1 MDEFHPS
8 HDYAVPEGVNMNYD
22 AIVIGG
28 GMAGLTSAAYLA
40 RAGYKTLLCEKENK
54 CGGLVN
60 TFERDGFIF
69 DGGIRAMENS
79 GVVLPMLKQ
88 LGLVIEFVRNRVS
101 IGIEDRVIWIDSREN
116 IPDYQSLLTKMY
128 PESRAEIAEIIA
140 RIREI
145 MKYLDVQY
153 GIDNPLFLDLTKDRG
168 YLVKV
173 ILPWM
178 FKYAFTVRKITR
190 LNKPVVEYL
199 QQYTR
204 NQSLLDIITQHFFRD
219 TPTFFALS
227 YLSLYLD
234 YYYPLGGT
242 GKLVEKLVAF
252 IENQH
257 GTICTNTEI
266 ASVDPDKQVVT
277 DKQGRTYGYR
287 RLVWAADQKFLYHCI
302 DPDHI
307 ADAQVRDAA
316 LNRRAEIADKSG
328 NDSVYTLF
336 LALDLDKSY
345 FSSKASEH
353 FFYTADRMG
362 QSAAGPIP
370 TGGGRET
377 IENWLKEFYALTTYE
392 ISCPV
397 MRDSTLAPEGKT
409 GLIVSVLF
417 DYKLTKH
424 IEQMGWYEEFKS
436 FSETCI
442 INTLNSS
449 IYPGFKE
456 SIRHRFSS
464 TPLTMAKVAGNSDG
478 AITGWAFANDP
489 MPAENRL
496 PRILNSIKTP
506 IPGIV
511 QAGQWTFSPSGFPIS
526 ILTGK
531 LAADR
536 VAKELGKSQ

>member
-1 MDEFHPS
+1 
-8 HDYAVPEGVNMNYD
+8 MNYD

-28 GMAGLTSAAYLA
+28 GVAGLTSAAYLA
-40 RAGYKTLLCEKENK
+40 KAGYKTLLCEKESK

-60 TFERDGFIF
+60 TFERDGFVF
-69 DGGIRAMENS
+69 DGGIRALENS

-88 LGLVIEFVRNRVS
+88 LGLEIEFVRNRVS

-116 IPDYQSLLTKMY
+116 IPDYQTLLTEMY

-153 GIDNPLFLDLTKDRG
+153 GIDNPIFLEMTRDRG

-190 LNKPVVEYL
+190 LNQPVVEYL

-234 YYYPLGGT
+234 YYYPRGGT
-242 GKLVEKLVAF
+242 GKLTERLAAF
-252 IENQH
+252 IEEQN
-257 GTICTNTEI
+257 GTICTNMEI
-266 ASVDPDKQVVT
+266 ACVDPDKQEVT
-277 DKQGRTYGYR
+277 DHQGRTYRYK
-287 RLVWAADQKFLYHCI
+287 RLVWAADQKSLYNRI
-302 DPDHI
+302 DPEHI
-307 ADAQVRDAA
+307 ADPRVRNAVMG
-316 LNRRAEIADKSG
+316 RRAEIADKSG
-328 NDSVYTLF
+328 NDSVYTVF

-345 FSSKASEH
+345 FSSRASEH
-353 FFYTADRMG
+353 FFYTPVRTG
-362 QSAAGPIP
+362 QSVAGPIP
-370 TGGGRET
+370 SAADRET
-377 IENWLKEFYALTTYE
+377 IENWLRKFYALTTYE

-417 DYKLTKH
+417 DYKLTRH
-424 IEQMGWYEEFKS
+424 IEQMGWYEDFKS
-436 FSETCI
+436 LSEACI
-442 INTLNSS
+442 IDTLNSS
-449 IYPGFKE
+449 IYPGFKDA
-456 SIRHRFSS
+456 ILQRFSS
-464 TPLTMAKVAGNSDG
+464 TPLTMAKVAGNLDG
-478 AITGWAFANDP
+478 AITGWSFTNQP

-496 PRILNSIKTP
+496 PRILNAVRTP

-531 LAADR
+531 LAADQ
-536 VAKELGKSQ
+536 VIKELGKSS

>member
-8 HDYAVPEGVNMNYD
+8 HEYAVPQGVGMNYD

-40 RAGYKTLLCEKENK
+40 KAGYKTLLCEKESK
-54 CGGLVN
+54 VGGLVN
-60 TFERDGFIF
+60 TFERDGFVF

-88 LGLVIEFVRNRVS
+88 LGLEIEFVRNRVS
-101 IGIEDRVIWIDSREN
+101 IGIEDRVIRIDSKEN
-116 IPDYQSLLTKMY
+116 IPDYQALLTEMY

-153 GIDNPLFLDLTKDRG
+153 GIDNPIFLDMTKDRG

-190 LNKPVVEYL
+190 LNQPVVEYL

-242 GKLVEKLVAF
+242 GKLAERLAAF

-266 ASVDPDKQVVT
+266 ACVDPDKREVT
-277 DKQGRTYGYR
+277 DHQGRTYGYR
-287 RLVWAADQKFLYHCI
+287 RLVWAADQKTLYNRI
-302 DPDHI
+302 EPDHI
-307 ADAQVRDAA
+307 ADAGVRKAVI
-316 LNRRAEIADKSG
+316 NRRAEIADKSG
-328 NDSVYTLF
+328 NDSVYTIF

-345 FSSKASEH
+345 FSNRASEH
-353 FFYTADRMG
+353 FFYTPVRTG

-370 TGGGRET
+370 SGADQGT
-377 IENWLKEFYALTTYE
+377 IENWLRRFYALTTYE

-417 DYKLTKH
+417 DYKLTRH
-424 IEQMGWYEEFKS
+424 IEQLGWYEDFKS
-436 FSETCI
+436 LSDACI
-442 INTLNSS
+442 IDTLNSS
-449 IYPGFKE
+449 IYPGFKDAILQ
-456 SIRHRFSS
+456 SFSS
-464 TPLTMAKVAGNSDG
+464 TPLTMAKVAGNLEG
-478 AITGWAFANDP
+478 AITGWSFASQP

-496 PRILNSIKTP
+496 PRILNAVKTP

-536 VAKELGKSQ
+536 VIKELAKS